1 MKSFILKRLLFMIPT
16 ILGSLTIVFFAIHL
30 IPGDPALVILGE
42 YATQED
48 IASLRHELGL
58 DRALIVQY
66 FSFLTEYLVGN
77 FGTSFLSE
85 QDVLTEIMIRI
96 PYTIELAVASILIAL
111 IIGIPLGIIS
121 AIKRNSLLDYILTT
135 ISIMGVATPSFW
147 LGLILIIVFAINLGW
162 FPIISSGEETLLNF
176 KFLALPAFAIGVSM
190 AALIARLTR
199 SNTLEVLGEDYIRT
213 ARAKGVNEQVVIFKH
228 VLKNAAIPIITIIGL
243 QIGHLIGGA
252 IIIETVFSRPG
263 VGKFLIDSI
272 YARDFPV
279 IQATT
284 FVIVVVFLLINLIVD
299 ILYSYFDPK
308 IKY

>member
-1 MKSFILKRLLFMIPT
+1 MRSFILKRLLFMLPT

-30 IPGDPALVILGE
+30 IPGDPALIILGE

-48 IASLRHELGL
+48 IASLQHELGL
-58 DRALIVQY
+58 DKPLIAQY
-66 FSFLTEYLVGN
+66 FSFLSEYIVGD
-77 FGTSFLSE
+77 FGISFHSEQEVLSE
-85 QDVLTEIMIRI
+85 ILLRI

-111 IIGIPLGIIS
+111 IIGLPLGIIA
-121 AIKRNSLLDYILTT
+121 AIKRNSIIDYILTT
-135 ISIMGVATPSFW
+135 VSIMGVATPSFW
-147 LGLILIIVFAINLGW
+147 LGLILIIIFAINLGW
-162 FPIISSGEETLLNF
+162 FPIIGSGEETLLNLN
-176 KFLALPAFAIGVSM
+176 FLTLPAFAIGVSM

-213 ARAKGVNEQVVIFKH
+213 ARAKGVKEHIVIFKH

-243 QIGHLIGGA
+243 QMGHLIGGA

-263 VGKFLIDSI
+263 VGKYLIDSI
-272 YARDFPV
+272 YARDFPA

-284 FVIVVVFLLINLIVD
+284 FIIVVVFLFINLIVD